1 MFLRKA
7 RLTSA
12 STISSS
18 ASRGCRGKDAG
29 FVLQVFMAQ
38 VRKFKVRSFMLWLS
52 IMGTGLFEGWIALR
66 VSCTVLEW
74 NWLAGKF
81 WPAGFATNNFWR
93 EFEGRVIGGVNTLMQ
108 GLSLCL
114 SSHLDRRVAFLLLP
128 SNLFYC
134 CHSSVLKTHKIV
146 FGLRDSDGSL
156 STHILF
162 LGRLSLSMIRHQYL
176 AYHFPTSSNTKSV
189 ALSLNKNVLTAGN
202 APGHLGNAL
211 ASTTRNP

>member
-1 MFLRKA
+1 VYCPGVELVGGQVLASGLCDKQFLA
-7 RLTSA
+7 RIGRS
-12 STISSS
+12 
-18 ASRGCRGKDAG
+18 GYWWGKHANAG
-29 FVLQVFMAQ
+29 L
-38 VRKFKVRSFMLWLS
+38 KFMLKFPSGSSCRFPIAS
-52 IMGTGLFEGWIALR
+52 I
-66 VSCTVLEW
+66 
-74 NWLAGKF
+74 K
-81 WPAGFATNNFWR
+81 
-93 EFEGRVIGGVNTLMQ
+93 
-108 GLSLCL
+108 
-114 SSHLDRRVAFLLLP
+114 
-128 SNLFYC
+128 LFYC